1 MKTTVILIP
10 LLTLSAAVEQV
21 DIVCRQYCSIL
32 EVKDGVVQLRD
43 ESSRAPRRITI
54 GRYVAEDQQFV
65 PRTEAP
71 TSDLRSLSGWRV
83 VVSAVLDHQELGV
96 RQRLRFFDSRGVLRL
111 QYDALAVLEQQRIGR
126 LFGGA
131 DEVLA
136 VTSNEEHA
144 YNARTDIWFL
154 PEQGDP
160 KQVLSVV
167 GVFQTFRKES
177 DSPGVVLARQTYD
190 GVDSKTKGFV
200 REEYAWDAI
209 AKVLRLRSK

>member
-1 MKTTVILIP
+1 MKTAVILIP
-10 LLTLSAAVEQV
+10 MLALSATVEQV
-21 DIVCRQYCSIL
+21 DIVCRQYCSVL
-32 EVKDGVVQLRD
+32 EVKDGLVQLTD
-43 ESSRAPRRITI
+43 ESSRGPRRITI
-54 GRYVAEDQQFV
+54 GRYVPEDQKLV
-65 PRTEAP
+65 SRTEAP
-71 TSDLRSLSGWRV
+71 TCDLRSPNGWRI

-96 RQRLRFFDSRGVLRL
+96 KQRLRFFDSRGVLRL
-111 QYDALAVLEQQRIGR
+111 QYDVLAVLEQQRIGR

-131 DEVLA
+131 DDVLA

-167 GVFQTFRKES
+167 GVFQTFSNEG
-177 DSPGVVLARQTYD
+177 DPPGLVLARQTYD
-190 GVDSKTKGFV
+190 GVDSTTKGFV